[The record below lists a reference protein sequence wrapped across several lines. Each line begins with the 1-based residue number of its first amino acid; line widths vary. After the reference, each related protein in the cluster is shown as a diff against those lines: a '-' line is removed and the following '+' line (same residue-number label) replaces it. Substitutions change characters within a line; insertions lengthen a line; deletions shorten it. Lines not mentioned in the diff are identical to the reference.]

1 VVSNRAAS
9 DRADNVIVARGRLFI
24 HFEPALTQDE
34 LIVIA
39 EHFEEIAEVFREAA
53 SRQEI

>member
-1 VVSNRAAS
+1 MVSNRAAS